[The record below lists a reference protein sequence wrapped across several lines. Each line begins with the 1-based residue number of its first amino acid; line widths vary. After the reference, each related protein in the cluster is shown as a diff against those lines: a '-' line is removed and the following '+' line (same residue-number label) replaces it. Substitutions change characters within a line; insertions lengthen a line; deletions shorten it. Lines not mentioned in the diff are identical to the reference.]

1 MVRCEIGAV
10 DLQAARDEFL
20 GLMGWIGVVVGS
32 EDRKAALLRVSFKGA
47 VKKACE
53 ELESGRARERECWS
67 VGTAISTRTR
77 PRRIKMQR
85 WATM

>member
-47 VKKACE
+47 VKEAYE
-53 ELESGRARERECWS
+53 ELGSRRAETAGVLKCSNAEKQEGREAGGGRVGELEC
-67 VGTAISTRTR
+67 
-77 PRRIKMQR
+77 
-85 WATM
+85 